1 MPSVRPPAVAGT
13 FYPSEP
19 QALRATIAGFMRGA
33 SQDTDRAQTLKALV
47 VPHAGYRYS
56 GAVAAKAYACLQ
68 PLRERIRRVVLLGP
82 VHRVAVRG
90 LALPG
95 VDAMATPLGTI
106 ALDDEAIAGLATLP
120 QVITS
125 PAAHAEEHSLE
136 VHLPFLQMCLDE
148 GFRIVP
154 LAVGDASPEEIA
166 EVLTRLWGGPETLIV
181 VSSDLSHYLPY
192 AVARREDQGTVDDIL
207 ALDTTIDHAHAC
219 GATPLN
225 GLLAACR
232 ARGLRAELLDLCNS
246 GDTAGDR
253 SRVVG
258 YASIAFREGG
268 DAEPRDSHA
277 HRGRTLLAIARATIG
292 RQLGLSMTARQD
304 ADFLREP
311 GATFVTLQL
320 DGELRGCIG
329 SLAPHRNLLDDVS
342 RNARSAA
349 FLDPRFTP
357 LSLREFARVTVE
369 VSELSPQTPIAFRD
383 EADLLSQLRPGI
395 DGLVLEVD
403 GHRGTFLPQVWQS
416 LPSPADFLAHLK
428 RKAGVPPDH
437 PLTGAR
443 VARYTVD
450 KWKEDVDATH

>member
-1 MPSVRPPAVAGT
+1 MSSVRPPAVAGT

-19 QALRATIAGFMRGA
+19 RELRATIAGFMRGVTHE
-33 SQDTDRAQTLKALV
+33 TDIARAPKALI

-56 GAVAAKAYACLQ
+56 GAVAARAYACLQ
-68 PLRERIRRVVLLGP
+68 PLRDHIRRVVLLGP

-95 VDAMATPLGTI
+95 VDALATPLGTI
-106 ALDDEAIAGLATLP
+106 ALDVEAIAALADLP

-125 PAAHAEEHSLE
+125 PAAHAQEHSLE
-136 VHLPFLQMCLDE
+136 VHLPFLQTCVGE

-154 LAVGDASPEEIA
+154 LAVGDAGPDEVA
-166 EVLTRLWGGPETLIV
+166 EVLARLWGGPETLIV
-181 VSSDLSHYLPY
+181 VSSDLSHYHPY
-192 AVARREDQGTVDDIL
+192 AIARREDQTTVDDIL

-225 GLLAACR
+225 GLLAVCR
-232 ARGLRAELLDLCNS
+232 SRGLHGELLDLCNS
-246 GDTAGDR
+246 GDTAGDK

-258 YASIAFREGG
+258 YASFAFREGA
-268 DAEPRDSHA
+268 DADTTDTHM

-292 RQLGLSMTARQD
+292 RQLGLSMTARED
-304 ADFLREP
+304 ADFLAAP

-320 DGELRGCIG
+320 DGQLRGCIG
-329 SLAPHRNLLDDVS
+329 SLSPHRSLLDDVCK
-342 RNARSAA
+342 NARSAA

-357 LSLREFARVTVE
+357 LSLREFGRVTVE

-383 EADLLSQLRPGI
+383 EADLLTQLRPGI

-403 GHRGTFLPQVWQS
+403 GHRGTFLPQVWES

-428 RKAGVPPDH
+428 RKAGLRPDH

-450 KWKEDVDATH
+450 KWKEDADVAH

>member
-1 MPSVRPPAVAGT
+1 MSSVRPPAVAGT

-19 QALRATIAGFMRGA
+19 QELRAAIAAFMRDVSHDTGSAGA
-33 SQDTDRAQTLKALV
+33 PKALV

-56 GAVAAKAYACLQ
+56 GSVAAKAYASLI
-68 PLRERIRRVVLLGP
+68 PLGERIRRVVLLGP

-95 VDAMATPLGTI
+95 VDALATPLGTI
-106 ALDDEAIAGLATLP
+106 ALDVEAIAGLADLP

-125 PAAHAEEHSLE
+125 PAAHAQEHSLE
-136 VHLPFLQMCLDE
+136 VHLPFLQICLDE

-154 LAVGDASPEEIA
+154 LAVGDASPEDIA
-166 EVLTRLWGGPETLIV
+166 EVLARLWGGRETLIV

-192 AVARREDQGTVDDIL
+192 AVARREDQATIDDIL
-207 ALDTTIDHAHAC
+207 ALDATIDHAHAC

-232 ARGLRAELLDLCNS
+232 PRGLRAELLDLCNS
-246 GDTAGDR
+246 GDTAGDK

-258 YASIAFREGG
+258 YASIAFREGSG
-268 DAEPRDSHA
+268 ADTHVTHA

-292 RQLGLSMTARQD
+292 RQLGLSMTARAD
-304 ADFLREP
+304 ADFLTAP

-320 DGELRGCIG
+320 DGQLRGCIG
-329 SLAPHRNLLDDVS
+329 SLTPHRSLLDDVS
-342 RNARSAA
+342 KNARSAA

-357 LSLREFARVTVE
+357 LSLREFGRVSIE
-369 VSELSPQTPIAFRD
+369 VSELSPQTPITFRD
-383 EADLLSQLRPGI
+383 EADLLTQLRPGI

-403 GHRGTFLPQVWQS
+403 GHRGTFLPQVWES

-428 RKAGVPPDH
+428 RKAGLRPDH

-450 KWKEDVDATH
+450 KWQEDVDTKH

>member
-1 MPSVRPPAVAGT
+1 MSSVRPPAVAGT

-19 QALRATIAGFMRGA
+19 QALRATLAGFLQRAAQGDVGA
-33 SQDTDRAQTLKALV
+33 RPPKALV
-47 VPHAGYRYS
+47 VPHAGYQYS
-56 GAVAAKAYACLQ
+56 GAIAGRAYACVL
-68 PLRERIRRVVLLGP
+68 PWRERIRRVVLLGP

-95 VDAMATPLGTI
+95 VDALATPLGTI
-106 ALDDEAIAGLATLP
+106 ALDVEAIAGLADLP

-125 PAAHAEEHSLE
+125 PAAHAQEHSLE
-136 VHLPFLQMCLDE
+136 VQLPFLQTCLDE

-154 LAVGDASPEEIA
+154 LAVGDATPV
-166 EVLTRLWGGPETLIV
+166 EVADVLARLWGGPETLII

-192 AVARREDQGTVDDIL
+192 AVARREDQATVDDVL

-225 GLLAACR
+225 GLLTACR
-232 ARGLRAELLDLCNS
+232 ARGLRADLLELCNS

-258 YASIAFREGG
+258 YASIAFREGS
-268 DAEPRDSHA
+268 DAQTRNTHA
-277 HRGRTLLAIARATIG
+277 LRGRTLLAIARATIG
-292 RQLGLSMTARQD
+292 RQLGLAMTARED
-304 ADFLREP
+304 ADFLSAP

-320 DGELRGCIG
+320 DGGLRGCIG
-329 SLAPHRNLLDDVS
+329 SLTPHRSLLDDVS

-357 LSLREFARVTVE
+357 LSLREFGRVSVE
-369 VSELSPQTPIAFRD
+369 VSELSPQTPIVFRD
-383 EADLLSQLRPGI
+383 EPDLLSQLRPGI
-395 DGLVLEVD
+395 DGLVLDVD
-403 GHRGTFLPQVWQS
+403 GHRGTFLPQVWES
-416 LPSPADFLAHLK
+416 LPSPADFISQLK
-428 RKAGVPPDH
+428 RKAGIPLDH
-437 PLTGAR
+437 PLTAAR